1 MAKVRLLSA
10 WESAPD
16 ILRTEDLQ
24 QHRHVRPHSESTP
37 RPDSGANHHGGRYY
51 QQSEVR
57 VYKDDPSRR
66 RAHQDRTH
74 LRGVLRTP
82 QHLLNADGAQD
93 PPYPV
98 TPPPERL
105 DTVLPQ
111 IGYRAPTPLPP
122 LPASNVQPSIQRL
135 DNKPPRLLQI
145 QRRCVRNLDGS
156 LPALSISALAS
167 GSILLVSA
175 ILFVRSVMVGTPHRV
190 VGRSALV
197 VFFVLSVV
205 AFIVAFG
212 LILGVLCRRARATK
226 TAAVRAQVR
235 QEIELGETRSR
246 ASESGLPMYDMRR
259 RNAICER
266 RDEPEAVSGVWPTTY
281 RSPQDAGRI
290 VNRPN
295 APPVRVASR
304 HLSGVSFP
312 RPATPHPKPP
322 LSPLM
327 PPVPSTPPP
336 PIPNRNPARL
346 FTAVKVVHGHT
357 VADALSMTVQPSPES
372 GVSPRT
378 VPVKSTPQINHNG
391 TVSGRSTQMFNQH
404 MLTAGTRELQA
415 YLDASPTSSLNTLAA
430 YQHSASDSSSTQAI
444 MSNDRSVYSDEHSP
458 IDDEES
464 YVGEASVL
472 SMRKV
477 SKAPAKSDMS
487 ATKSFKAKKKRRSNL
502 KVLTEIANLEGE
514 EGRPQKHQSVL
525 SPLPSASM
533 LLFEQRNK
541 SNQLSPVR
549 RRHSLSPKKL
559 SSVVKPKAVGLGISM
574 GRDKGKENVD
584 PGRAEVKTWSAL
596 GDV

>member
-1 MAKVRLLSA
+1 MAKVGLLSA

-37 RPDSGANHHGGRYY
+37 RPDSGANHHGRRYC

-57 VYKDDPSRR
+57 MYKDDPSRR
-66 RAHQDRTH
+66 RADQVRTH
-74 LRGVLRTP
+74 LRGALRTP
-82 QHLLNADGAQD
+82 QHLLNTDGAQD

-98 TPPPERL
+98 TPPPQRL
-105 DTVLPQ
+105 DTVPPQ
-111 IGYRAPTPLPP
+111 IGYRAPTPLPT
-122 LPASNVQPSIQRL
+122 LPASNVPPSIQKL
-135 DNKPPRLLQI
+135 DNKPPRLLRT
-145 QRRCVRNLDGS
+145 QRRCVHNLDGS

-175 ILFVRSVMVGTPHRV
+175 ILFVRSVMVGTPHGI

-197 VFFVLSVV
+197 VFFALSVA
-205 AFIVAFG
+205 AFIVSFG

-246 ASESGLPMYDMRR
+246 ASEGGLPMYDMRR

-266 RDEPEAVSGVWPTTY
+266 RDEPEV
-281 RSPQDAGRI
+281 DAGGI
-290 VNRPN
+290 INRPN

-304 HLSGVSFP
+304 HLSRVPFS

-346 FTAVKVVHGHT
+346 FTAVKAVHGHT
-357 VADALSMTVQPSPES
+357 NADALSMTVQPSPES

-378 VPVKSTPQINHNG
+378 VPVKSTPQIDHNG

-430 YQHSASDSSSTQAI
+430 YRHSDNGSTSTQAI
-444 MSNDRSVYSDEHSP
+444 MSDDRSVYSDDHGP
-458 IDDEES
+458 IDDDES

-477 SKAPAKSDMS
+477 GKARECYIPAAKSNMS
-487 ATKSFKAKKKRRSNL
+487 ATKSPKAKKKRRSNL
-502 KVLTEIANLEGE
+502 KVFTEIANLEGE
-514 EGRPQKHQSVL
+514 KGKPQKHQRVL
-525 SPLPSASM
+525 SPLPSAPM
-533 LLFEQRNK
+533 LLSEQRNK
-541 SNQLSPVR
+541 SSQLSPVR

-559 SSVVKPKAVGLGISM
+559 SSVVKPKAVGLGIRM

-584 PGRAEVKTWSAL
+584 PGRAEVETWSAL